1 MFQTVK
7 GLELEGIAEANV
19 VIHGRRRKASAEMKI
34 ELLIG
39 SELKGR
45 AGVQD
50 VLRTPA
56 LRKLATI
63 LYKRIPAAD
72 DLPV

>member
-1 MFQTVK
+1 MLGTMK
-7 GLELEGIAEANV
+7 GLELERIAEANV
-19 VIHGRRRKASAEMKI
+19 VIHSRRRKTDAEMKI

-45 AGVQD
+45 AGMQD

-56 LRKLATI
+56 LRKIATI
-63 LYKRIPAAD
+63 LYKRIPAAGN
-72 DLPV
+72 LPV